1 MKFRIDLKI
10 LFFLILF
17 LITGQI
23 EIYIIAMIFALLHEL
38 VHVLVG
44 IILKFKLQEIE
55 LMPLGF
61 WASLQPNYKDYK
73 RKIKKSNIVEVK
85 KIAIAIAGPLLNLV
99 FSFILKDI
107 LAYSNLIIFILNMIP
122 IYPLDGGRIVQSL
135 SRIYLGK
142 QKADKFVNVLANIVV
157 ILLTIVGSIAI
168 LYLKNIAIVLI
179 LAYIWELVIREN
191 KRFEI
196 KQKIVHF
203 NSLL

>member
-85 KIAIAIAGPLLNLV
+85 KIGIAIAGPLLNLV

-196 KQKIVHF
+196 KQKI
-203 NSLL
+203 SKIL